1 MKRFFLK
8 YKSLFGQFLLI
19 TVIFVAGL
27 LIDDNVALRIW
38 GNLLTANWF
47 FLLIS
52 VSGIFLTCLH
62 YLSGAKWSEPLL
74 PFLRGLKKGIPPLS
88 FTFIAML
95 AGTDNLFNMVDQSNS
110 KIIGMALLTVTAS
123 ALLFFVYF
131 FDEIFKNRK
140 FTKKQRSIIELL
152 VLIPALYIL
161 GKVWLLNLYPS
172 FSNPV
177 FVFYLISCSLLLGL
191 SVAIILFISNHTDQL
206 KLDKTILYKLGRY
219 LMALLMI
226 RGYLWFTQYLII
238 SYAGI
243 ANETSL
249 LANNIYLEGYFIL
262 GILFSFL
269 IPFIFLLFRK
279 VKESSKFIY
288 CIAVLIIIGCFLD
301 LCYLVFNSALDINFR
316 MGLIDIGMFYG
327 FIIVFLGFIVSSKK
341 FHIILKP

>member
-1 MKRFFLK
+1 MKQFFLK
-8 YKSLFGQFLLI
+8 YKSLLGQLLLI
-19 TVIFVAGL
+19 AVIFVAGL
-27 LIDDNVALRIW
+27 LIDDNVAQRIW

-52 VSGIFLTCLH
+52 LSGIFLTCLH
-62 YLSGAKWSEPLL
+62 YLTGAKWSEPLL
-74 PFLRGLKKGIPPLS
+74 PFLRELKKGIPPLS

-95 AGTDNLFNMVDQSNS
+95 AGTGYLFKIEDQSNF
-110 KIIGMALLTVTAS
+110 KIIGMALFTVSGS

-131 FDEIFKNRK
+131 FDEIFKHKK
-140 FTKKQRSIIELL
+140 FTEKQRSIIELL

-161 GKVWLLNLYPS
+161 GKVWLLNLYPT

-191 SVAIILFISNHTDQL
+191 SVAIILFISSHTDQL

-226 RGYLWFTQYLII
+226 RAYLWFTQYLII
-238 SYAGI
+238 GYAGI
-243 ANETSL
+243 VNETSL
-249 LANNIYLEGYFIL
+249 LANNMYLEGYFIL

-269 IPFIFLLFRK
+269 LPFIFLLFRK
-279 VKESSKFIY
+279 VKESSKFMNR
-288 CIAVLIIIGCFLD
+288 IAVLIIIGCFFD
-301 LCYLVFNSALDINFR
+301 LYYLVFNSGLFINFR

-327 FIIVFLGFIVSSKK
+327 FILLFLGYIGRRKSFM
-341 FHIILKP
+341 P